1 MRESLSGE
9 TSCLLDIQQ
18 HLFLKWF
25 YMWVEYWPAIHS
37 LFTESLC
44 KLIAWTV
51 DRVKCCVEKNSNQCL
66 WYWIEFYRS
75 YRKRTGKMRPFIEAI
90 RPLIPFV
97 SLFIITTIWVLFSK
111 NSIANKEPR
120 LYLLLLGTIFS
131 NISVMFLKWNLILD
145 VIRIFLKNDFF
156 YLLAVSSDCGSDV
169 GYEIRCVEPLDMDG
183 LDCHQFFSYTLQ
195 QDWPSNIKFG
205 CWASSTVFSD
215 QRYNFDTRSLWL
227 FSGKSGLLFLFLC
240 RNLS

>member
-1 MRESLSGE
+1 M
-9 TSCLLDIQQ
+9 
-18 HLFLKWF
+18 
-25 YMWVEYWPAIHS
+25 
-37 LFTESLC
+37 
-44 KLIAWTV
+44 
-51 DRVKCCVEKNSNQCL
+51 

-156 YLLAVSSDCGSDV
+156 LSFGSV
-169 GYEIRCVEPLDMDG
+169 V
-183 LDCHQFFSYTLQ
+183 
-195 QDWPSNIKFG
+195 W
-205 CWASSTVFSD
+205 
-215 QRYNFDTRSLWL
+215 LWL
-227 FSGKSGLLFLFLC
+227 RC
-240 RNLS
+240 RIRDQMRGTTWYGWSWLSPVFQLHPSTRLAFQH